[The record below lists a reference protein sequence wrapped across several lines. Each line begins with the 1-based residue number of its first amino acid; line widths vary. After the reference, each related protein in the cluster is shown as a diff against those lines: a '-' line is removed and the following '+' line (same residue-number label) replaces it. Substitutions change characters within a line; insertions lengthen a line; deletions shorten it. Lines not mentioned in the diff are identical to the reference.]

1 MKKLLSF
8 ILLILLIFTSCSQ
21 KMSKDT
27 IEAAVSQEPVT
38 LDVMKNSSRISRVI
52 MTGNVFERV
61 VTLSEEGAPVCE
73 LATGFYM
80 SEDASSWTF
89 DLRNGVKFHNG
100 DIMDSTDAAVSLN
113 RWIDN
118 FGSAKKL
125 VGDARFEVVD
135 EDTITIKASHPILLL
150 PDMMAGGSYSAVVM
164 PKEVFESVDELGF
177 LTEYIGTGPYC
188 FDSWFKGQ
196 SIKLRKFTDYV
207 PYGNPNEEMDGLS
220 GYKHAYIENIVYNFV
235 PDSMTRVIGVQSGQ
249 YHFDDDIVSNDL
261 SSIEKNKDL
270 VVTHS
275 GEEGSLV
282 LIFNKSEGVCSDV
295 EIRKAINTALDLNE
309 LNAVRHGTTGYAL
322 HPNYMESAQAEWL
335 VENLDSAYNQN
346 DTAKAKELLNL
357 AGYDG
362 STVRILTSNTSNMD
376 KSAVA
381 LSEQLKGIGMNTEL
395 IITDWAG
402 MMSLRNDPTGYDI
415 FITAMT
421 SVPLPSLKLFLDPSY
436 AGWSD
441 DETLQGYMT
450 ALNEA
455 TNKEEAIS
463 IWQDAQRYCYEY
475 LPAIV
480 AGHYLAGY
488 LYRAELT
495 GIEEEYGFYFY
506 NSQFRN

>member
-1 MKKLLSF
+1 MRKLLSF
-8 ILLILLIFTSCSQ
+8 ILLAILILSSCSQ
-21 KMSKDT
+21 EKTDDT

-61 VTLSEEGAPVCE
+61 VTLSEDGSPAGE
-73 LATGFYM
+73 LATDFYM
-80 SEDASSWTF
+80 SDDALSWTF
-89 DLRNGVKFHNG
+89 DLRSGVKFHNG
-100 DIMDSTDAAVSLN
+100 DIMDASDAAISLN

-118 FGSAKKL
+118 FGSARKL

-135 EDTITIKASHPILLL
+135 DDTIRIQASHPILLL

-188 FDSWFKGQ
+188 FDSWAQGQ
-196 SIKLRKFTDYV
+196 NIKLRRFDDYV
-207 PYGNPNEEMDGLS
+207 PYGDPESEMDGLS
-220 GYKHAYIENIVYNFV
+220 GYKHAYVENIVYNFI
-235 PDSMTRVIGVQSGQ
+235 PDAMTRLVGVQTGQ

-261 SSIEKNKDL
+261 SGVERDKNL

-275 GEEGSLV
+275 GEEGSLM
-282 LIFNKSEGVCSDV
+282 LIFNKKEGICSDN
-295 EIRKAINTALDLNE
+295 EIRKAINTALDLSE
-309 LNAVRHGTTGYAL
+309 LNAVRHGSTGYVL
-322 HPNYMESAQAEWL
+322 HPNYMESAQSEWL
-335 VENLDSAYNQN
+335 VEGLDSYYAHN
-346 DTAKAKELLNL
+346 DREKARDMLAR

-362 STVRILTSNTSNMD
+362 SAVRILTSNSSGMD

-381 LSEQLKGIGMNTEL
+381 LSEQLKSIGMNTEL

-402 MMSLRNDPTGYDI
+402 MMSLRNNPAAYDI

-436 AGWSD
+436 AGWSS
-441 DETLQGYMT
+441 DEQLQEYMT
-450 ALNEA
+450 ALNKA
-455 TNKEEAIS
+455 TSKSEAIS
-463 IWQDAQRYCYEY
+463 IWQEAQRYCYEY

-488 LYRAELT
+488 LYREEVV
-495 GIEEEYGFYFY
+495 GIDEEYGFYFY
-506 NSQFRN
+506 NSRFRN